1 MKIETNHI
9 YNMDCL
15 QGMKQ
20 IPDGMIDLC
29 VTDPP
34 YELET
39 SGGGIFDAKDAY
51 KAYGGHNPRKIMKN
65 IAKITDGFDEMILNE
80 VCRVLK
86 KINVYLWCSQKQI
99 PKYIDYFVKDRGCN
113 WDLLTWHKT
122 NPVPTCGN
130 KYLSDTEYLLFFRER
145 GVPLFGTFFTKK
157 KYWLQKSNTDENR
170 KYGHPTVKPINM
182 IEALIINSSKEG
194 QIILDPFMGSGTTA
208 VAAMRENRYF
218 IGFEINEEYYE
229 KSLKRIEEE
238 EQLIDHWT
246 SNIKH

>member
-1 MKIETNHI
+1 MKIETSRI

-15 QGMKQ
+15 EGMKQ
-20 IPDGMIDLC
+20 IPDGAIDLC

-39 SGGGIFDAKDAY
+39 SGGGIFDARDAY

-65 IAKITDGFDEMILNE
+65 IANITDGFDEMILNE
-80 VCRVLK
+80 VCRVLR
-86 KINVYLWCSQKQI
+86 KINIYLWCSQKQI

-122 NPVPTCGN
+122 NPVPACGN

-157 KYWLQKSNTDENR
+157 KYWLQKSNTDENK

-182 IEALIINSSKEG
+182 IETLIINSSKEG

-208 VAAMRENRYF
+208 VAAMRKNRYF
-218 IGFEINEEYYE
+218 IGFEIDKGYYE

-238 EQLIDHWT
+238 EKQL
-246 SNIKH
+246 NIERI

>member
-20 IPDGMIDLC
+20 IPDGTIDLC

-122 NPVPTCGN
+122 NPVPACGN

-145 GVPLFGTFFTKK
+145 GVPLFGTFFTKR

-182 IEALIINSSKEG
+182 IEALIVNSSKEG

-218 IGFEINEEYYE
+218 IGFEIDKGYYE
-229 KSLKRIEEE
+229 KSLKRIKEEE
-238 EQLIDHWT
+238 KLLD
-246 SNIKH
+246 IKD

>member
-20 IPDGMIDLC
+20 IPDGTIDLC

-130 KYLSDTEYLLFFRER
+130 KYLSDTEYLLFSEREAFRYSEH
-145 GVPLFGTFFTKK
+145 F
-157 KYWLQKSNTDENR
+157 LQKRNTGSKNR
-170 KYGHPTVKPINM
+170 IQTK
-182 IEALIINSSKEG
+182 IESMAIRPLS
-194 QIILDPFMGSGTTA
+194 
-208 VAAMRENRYF
+208 R
-218 IGFEINEEYYE
+218 
-229 KSLKRIEEE
+229 
-238 EQLIDHWT
+238 
-246 SNIKH
+246 